1 MTTGSDK
8 KITYWSTFDAE
19 AIRMLDGCEEGQ
31 INALAITREG
41 EHFVS
46 GGEDKVVRLW
56 GYDEGFCYYEGIG
69 HSGAITKLII
79 SPDQKWIVS
88 VGAEGAIFIWSTPQD
103 VLNAKAN

>member
-1 MTTGSDK
+1 MKESNLKQSVVYHPEESQFLTTGSDK

-31 INALAITREG
+31 INALAITSEG

-69 HSGAITKLII
+69 HSGAITKLVI
-79 SPDQKWIVS
+79 SPD
-88 VGAEGAIFIWSTPQD
+88 
-103 VLNAKAN
+103 